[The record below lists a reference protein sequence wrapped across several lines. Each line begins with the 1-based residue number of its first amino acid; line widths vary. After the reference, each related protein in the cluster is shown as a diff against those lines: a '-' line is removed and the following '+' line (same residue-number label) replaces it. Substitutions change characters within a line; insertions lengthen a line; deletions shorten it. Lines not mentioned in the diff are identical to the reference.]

1 MKMTRFHPNIQ
12 NSSWMKGLWIFFT
25 EYLERP
31 DVRRCPPK
39 IRKTNA
45 DVFVTEKGSI
55 HHTREEFLVDG
66 NNKEQLIKLFSV
78 ALTQY
83 GHQLIVCKG
92 DADTHIVGE
101 VIDLTCNKENDPVF
115 AEDTD
120 ILIFL
125 MHLWNSKMAEIF
137 MASKTR
143 KNRKGKFG
151 QCEESRGKSP
161 LVVKNLL
168 FMHAWSGCD
177 IHKRLEYSIREKRWW

>member
-1 MKMTRFHPNIQ
+1 
-12 NSSWMKGLWIFFT
+12 MKGIFFT

-39 IRKTNA
+39 IRKTQDA

-55 HHTREEFLVDG
+55 HHAREEFLVNG
-66 NNKEQLIKLFSV
+66 NNKEQLIKLLSV

-83 GHQLIVCKG
+83 GHQLIVCKW
-92 DADTHIVGE
+92 DADTQIVGKA
-101 VIDLTCNKENDPVF
+101 IDLTCNKENDPVF
-115 AEDTD
+115 AGDTD

-125 MHLWNSKMAEIF
+125 MCLWNSKMAEIF

-143 KNRKGKFG
+143 KNRKEKFG
-151 QCEESRGKSP
+151 QCAESRVKSP
-161 LVVKNLL
+161 LVVKNVL

-177 IHKRLEYSIREKRWW
+177 IHKRLEYSIREKRW